1 MEKITVAQVGFGG
14 AGKRRV
20 KALLKDERAIL
31 VGVADAS
38 PAALAAVPSL
48 CGSEVKTYTSYEQ
61 LIEELQPQAVIVSA
75 PNYLHQAVATF
86 ALSHQADV
94 LCEKPFGLD
103 AEAVIACIK
112 AAQHNQKFL
121 KIATNYL
128 HFPTVQLAKSVIR
141 AGEIGAI
148 KKIHFIV
155 GHNRAK
161 SLPEWFLTPPL
172 SGGGALKDVGSHA
185 LILLLDLLA
194 IDDDEITQVNC
205 QLDFQPAEAAV
216 EISAACEL
224 SSAAGKDIT
233 FVSTWNAQEAFQ
245 YTLKV
250 EGEAG
255 WLSIENPDL
264 ILIQRKGSNSVEN
277 HSYTTDSDYSWLL
290 DTQTFVDS
298 IQHRDASA
306 ALSNLALK
314 CAQVTE
320 ALYLSWRKRNP
331 VEFAVTEE

>member
-1 MEKITVAQVGFGG
+1 MAQVGFGS

-20 KALLKDERAIL
+20 KALLKDERVAL
-31 VGVADAS
+31 VGIADAN
-38 PAALAAVPSL
+38 PATLAAASTL
-48 CGSEVKTYTSYEQ
+48 CGSEVNTYTSYEQ

-75 PNYLHQAVATF
+75 PNYLHQAIATF

-103 AEAVIACIK
+103 SEAVIACME
-112 AAQHNQKFL
+112 AAQRNQKFL

-128 HFPTVQLAKSVIR
+128 HFPTVQLAKSVIS

-148 KKIHFIV
+148 RKIHFTV
-155 GHNRAK
+155 GHNRAT

-194 IDDDEITQVNC
+194 IDGDKIAQVSC
-205 QLDFQPAEAAV
+205 QLEFQPAESAV
-216 EISAACEL
+216 EVSATCAL

-245 YTLKV
+245 YNLRV

-264 ILIQRKGSNSVEN
+264 ILVQRKGSNSVEN
-277 HSYTTDSDYSWLL
+277 YSYTTDSDYSWWL
-290 DTQTFVDS
+290 DTQAFVGC
-298 IQHRDASA
+298 IQHRDLSVASSS
-306 ALSNLALK
+306 LGLR

-320 ALYLSWRKRNP
+320 ALYQSWRNRSP
-331 VEFAVTEE
+331 VEFAAAKE